1 MVSMHGCAELAEL
14 DLVDIDTSAVESN
27 IVLWHLK
34 PEAPAVAVVLQR
46 LKDAGFLVGGMKSA
60 QLPPLWF
67 VSSVLHSLWRRECKG
82 AGHGLCCSRAAEVV
96 SCWQR
101 MEHTCLWMPERK

>member
-1 MVSMHGCAELAEL
+1 MRLELSLRFMVSMHGCAELANL

-60 QLPPLWF
+60 WLPLW
-67 VSSVLHSLWRRECKG
+67 SVLSVCTACG
-82 AGHGLCCSRAAEVV
+82 AGSVRVLAMGSAARGLLR
-96 SCWQR
+96 SC
-101 MEHTCLWMPERK
+101 PVGS

>member
-1 MVSMHGCAELAEL
+1 M
-14 DLVDIDTSAVESN
+14 DIDTSAVVSN

-60 QLPPLWF
+60 QLPRLL
-67 VSSVLHSLWRRECKG
+67 SVLAQGLKG
-82 AGHGLCCSRAAEVV
+82 
-96 SCWQR
+96 CWP
-101 MEHTCLWMPERK
+101 CALLLDGC